1 MQVNQAMNK
10 INQTHNPVLLIH
22 GIGDTEA
29 VFRKMQNYLQ
39 DKGWSVY
46 ALNLVPNNGDVG
58 LDVLA
63 QQVADYINVT
73 FEPEQKLDIVGFSMG
88 GIVSRYYVQRLQG
101 IERVQRF
108 ITISSP
114 HYGTVMAY
122 GSWRPGCEQMRPHS
136 NFLKDLNSD
145 AVMLKQLN
153 FTSIWTPYDLMIVP
167 AKSSQMPIGTEVIIP
182 AASHPWML
190 TDSRSLAA
198 VATAL
203 AEPMR
208 NINRND
214 AQRLSMETGLRGE
227 RV

>member
-1 MQVNQAMNK
+1 MNT
-10 INQTHNPVLLIH
+10 INQQYNPVLLIH
-22 GIGDTEA
+22 GISDTEA
-29 VFRKMQNYLQ
+29 VFRKMRNYLQ

-58 LDVLA
+58 LDILA
-63 QQVADYINVT
+63 QQVADYIAAT
-73 FEPEQKLDIVGFSMG
+73 FAPEQTLDIVGFSMG
-88 GIVSRYYVQRLQG
+88 GIVSRYYVQRLGG
-101 IERVQRF
+101 IERVQRL

-114 HYGTVMAY
+114 HHGTYVAY
-122 GSWRPGCEQMRPHS
+122 GSWRPGCEQMRTHS

-203 AEPMR
+203 AEPIQ
-208 NINRND
+208 NINRDRQFGYTHNY
-214 AQRLSMETGLRGE
+214 QISPLGSGNT
-227 RV
+227 